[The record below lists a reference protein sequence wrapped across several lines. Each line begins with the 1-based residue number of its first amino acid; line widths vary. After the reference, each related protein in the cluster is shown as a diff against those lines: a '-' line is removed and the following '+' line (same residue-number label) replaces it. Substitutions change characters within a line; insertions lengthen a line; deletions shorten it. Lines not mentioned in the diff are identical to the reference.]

1 MGEVRDRM
9 EQDLFLRGVA
19 ANTRETY
26 LRYAKQFVAFHRCD
40 PRQLDSI
47 PSVSDVR
54 MGRPLG

>member
-26 LRYAKQFVAFHRCD
+26 LRYAKQFVAFHRRD
-40 PRQLDSI
+40 ARQLGTEE
-47 PSVSDVR
+47 VR
-54 MGRPLG
+54 ASTWR